1 MCNVSL
7 YEYTTTDPFSPD
19 GHLNGFQLLV
29 VVNSVSGTANTY
41 VSFGERAHIFLLGV
55 YLGVAQPQDIHKC
68 KSKDII
74 LNKYSILKIS
84 DKLVTKSNSIFGS
97 IKKYLLAILGK
108 K

>member
-19 GHLNGFQLLV
+19 EHLNGFQLLV

-68 KSKDII
+68 KSRFYLTVYRFTI
-74 LNKYSILKIS
+74 
-84 DKLVTKSNSIFGS
+84 VVPTFTGS
-97 IKKYLLAILGK
+97 V
-108 K
+108 